1 MCALKGLQKGRRA
14 LAASSGSARTY
25 TRTHRTHA
33 RTARTCSAESALHVG
48 VVRFC
53 HAAAEEEDAC
63 ASLGLAPPPLRRL
76 TAARI
81 IIPSDHARLEDTHC
95 HSGVGRTT
103 GKGKVMCQAS
113 LGRHVGTRN
122 YKNCP
127 KQQKKKRNCQA
138 LPIQEAVSRR

>member
-1 MCALKGLQKGRRA
+1 MRFAWPRP
-14 LAASSGSARTY
+14 ASSPQADCRSHY
-25 TRTHRTHA
+25 
-33 RTARTCSAESALHVG
+33 
-48 VVRFC
+48 F
-53 HAAAEEEDAC
+53 
-63 ASLGLAPPPLRRL
+63 
-76 TAARI
+76 
-81 IIPSDHARLEDTHC
+81 IPSDHARLEDTHC

>member
-14 LAASSGSARTY
+14 LAASSGSARTLAH
-25 TRTHRTHA
+25 TAHTHA
-33 RTARTCSAESALHVG
+33 PHAHVQLNQLFMSVWCG
-48 VVRFC
+48 F
-53 HAAAEEEDAC
+53 AMPQLEEEDAC